1 MCKDLFFRT
10 LLVAMSNTM
19 DTPYQ
24 AFLFSLK
31 SLNIIDFEE
40 RCQRCL
46 YLTKPKR
53 QKAFWFLKSLTVRN
67 KMLMDRNGAECDIL
81 SPTFH
86 LLKDLPSILLLET
99 NSVNSHVTCR
109 YMYYKSKLLS
119 FLKDNT
125 IYDEYIAFIIRKV
138 SILPSTEEVE
148 ILLRKYLRV
157 HNILHSRLELSVHE
171 VQHYELV
178 AELIKL
184 SYDANVRNS
193 QLLVTL
199 LRIAIG
205 MRASSIFARL
215 ARQPTYPEGFLK
227 YVLGHS
233 IKEHFDLQFHY
244 IKHPRTLW
252 EFSKKLSV
260 FHAVSVG
267 NVNRITILLQHGIEV
282 FPENEMDKASLRFP
296 FM

>member
-1 MCKDLFFRT
+1 MCKDPFLRT
-10 LLVAMSNTM
+10 LIVAMSNTM
-19 DTPYQ
+19 DTSYQ
-24 AFLFSLK
+24 TFLFSLK

-67 KMLMDRNGAECDIL
+67 KMLMDRNGVECDII
-81 SPTFH
+81 SPTFR
-86 LLKDLPSILLLET
+86 LLKDLPSILLLEM
-99 NSVNSHVTCR
+99 NSVNSHVTR
-109 YMYYKSKLLS
+109 KYMYYKSKLLS
-119 FLKDNT
+119 FLKDST
-125 IYDEYIAFIIRKV
+125 IYDEYIAFIIRQA
-138 SILPSTEEVE
+138 SIMSDAEESE
-148 ILLRKYLRV
+148 MLLRKYLRV
-157 HNILHSRLELSVHE
+157 HNLLHTRSELSE
-171 VQHYELV
+171 YQVQHYELV

-184 SYDANVRNS
+184 SYDTNVQNS
-193 QLLVTL
+193 QLVVNL

-205 MRASSIFARL
+205 MHASGIFARH
-215 ARQPTYPEGFLK
+215 ARQPAYPEGFLK

-233 IKEHFDLQFHY
+233 IKEHFDLQFHC
-244 IKHPRTLW
+244 IKYPRTLW

-267 NVNRITILLQHGIEV
+267 NVNRITILLQYGTDV